1 MLVEK
6 FPRGPGTNNAKLIW
20 VICGWTKS
28 DDLIA
33 IHHKYIWLYEAA
45 LPGL

>member
-1 MLVEK
+1 MSVEK
-6 FPRGPGTNNAKLIW
+6 FPRGSERNNAKPIW
-20 VICGWTKS
+20 VICGWTES
-28 DDLIA
+28 DDLIV